1 MSNTAEHHFSK
12 DGSSTLYS
20 NKFGQFYHNPNGA
33 ISESKHVFFDA
44 SGLTQALDKTTDHL
58 SIFEIGFGTG
68 LNFLLLLD
76 QYISKNLS
84 FPIHFYSVEAFPVNE
99 ETASK
104 FNFSNFLEH
113 EELNEIL
120 PNIFRQIQ
128 PGKNS
133 FHPLTN
139 SNVQLHLY
147 YCLFEEIDSIDH
159 KINFILHD
167 AFSPDVNQEL
177 WSVNTFKKLASFC
190 TNDAVLS
197 TYCAASKARAAMAKA
212 GWLIGKAPG
221 ALGKREMTIASLSEE
236 KIVHLKRVHEQ
247 RLIERLDSGEFEKS
261 DD

>member
-20 NKFGQFYHNPNGA
+20 NQFGQFYHNPNGA
-33 ISESKHVFFDA
+33 ISESKYVFFDA
-44 SGLTQALDKTTDHL
+44 SGLTRALDTTTDEL
-58 SIFEIGFGTG
+58 TIFEIGFGTG
-68 LNFLLLLD
+68 LNFLLLFD

-113 EELNEIL
+113 QELSEIL

-128 PGKNS
+128 PGKNT
-133 FHPLTN
+133 FQPL
-139 SNVQLHLY
+139 SNRNVHLHLY
-147 YCLFEEIDSIDH
+147 YCTFEEIDAIDH
-159 KINFILHD
+159 NVNFILQD
-167 AFSPDVNQEL
+167 AFSPEVNQEL
-177 WSVNTFKKLASFC
+177 WSINTFKKLASFC
-190 TNDAVLS
+190 TEDAILS

-212 GWLIGKAPG
+212 GWLIARAPG
-221 ALGKREMTIASLSEE
+221 ALGKREMTIASFSEE
-236 KIVHLKRVHEQ
+236 KLIHLKRVNEQ
-247 RLIERLDSGEFEKS
+247 RLIERLDSGEFEES